1 MISTLVF
8 HSDCITMMLMEYEFS
23 VAWFVVGF
31 LVVVTGGLFLK
42 YHQFIADNLGGGV
55 GSYDRYKLAAVI
67 TVIVGL
73 VAMINLHTIILGLI
87 FSSLFSGIAN
97 G

>member
-1 MISTLVF
+1 ML
-8 HSDCITMMLMEYEFS
+8 LMEYEFN

-31 LVVVTGGLFLK
+31 LIVVTGGLFLK
-42 YHQFIADNLGGGV
+42 YHQFVADNLGGGV

-67 TVIVGL
+67 TIGVGL
-73 VAMINLHTIILGLI
+73 IAMVNLHTVILGWI
-87 FSSLFSGIAN
+87 FSGLFSGIAN